1 MHNRRLS
8 KIRSSIH
15 MTSQSFSLSPITT
28 VIASAIAAMAII
40 NPAFAEAASGGS
52 GGFAS
57 LIPLILIM
65 VIFYFLLIRPQQ
77 KKLKQHRNLVDEL
90 KKGDKILT
98 SGGLYG
104 KVIDVK
110 DDLLKVEIADG
121 VRVNVKR
128 DTIAGLADVAAPK
141 EKTGK
146 NKPAKKAKTEK
157 ATESTDADSTD
168 SKDKA

>member
-1 MHNRRLS
+1 
-8 KIRSSIH
+8 
-15 MTSQSFSLSPITT
+15 MTSPSILSST
-28 VIASAIAAMAII
+28 IASVVAAMAII
-40 NPAFAEAASGGS
+40 NPAYAESADGS

-77 KKLKQHRNLVDEL
+77 KKLKEHRNLVDEL
-90 KKGDKILT
+90 KKGDKVLT

-110 DDLLKVEIADG
+110 DDVLKVEIAEG

-128 DTIAGLADVAAPK
+128 DTVAGLADIAPTK
-141 EKTGK
+141 EKTSGV
-146 NKPAKKAKTEK
+146 KPAKKGKSTKTKAPEEK
-157 ATESTDADSTD
+157 ASEAASTETTTSETTNTQ
-168 SKDKA
+168 DKA